1 VDSEL
6 VYIFTLVKSPVQV
19 SSVTIIFSAVLEH
32 LLIQNWHYIIYV
44 IFVFVYMTPHNA
56 VLAQCM

>member
-32 LLIQNWHYIIYV
+32 LLIQNWRYNLHYLRYFYICV
-44 IFVFVYMTPHNA
+44 HDTT
-56 VLAQCM
+56 